1 VLVLTRKLGE
11 NIRIGAD
18 VTITVLGVRSG
29 HVKLGIQAPRGVP
42 VHREEVYE
50 KIVQSNRRAAKSA
63 SADPRAAARDAR
75 RRLEEPDDEA
85 ETGS

>member
-1 VLVLTRKLGE
+1 MLVLTRKLGE
-11 NIRIGAD
+11 NIRIGTD

-29 HVKLGIQAPRGVP
+29 HVKLGIEAPRGVP

-63 SADPRAAARDAR
+63 SSDPREAARDAR
-75 RRLEEPDDEA
+75 RRLEESDPDS